1 MGRVERQFGHQP
13 FSEQKIPIPGFQ
25 LPRPLN
31 FNCGPSWSLDRA
43 HPQDPHRSARLGGS
57 LKPELASLQR
67 GARRV
72 EAPHTTETTGLTGWR
87 AGPLARDWTAAA
99 GPLAHAAARKDR
111 RRRWCS
117 GDLAICHVGGPPI
130 GRRGPRNGDPF
141 QFVWSLVDKRDQEF
155 QSMHS
160 SYTS

>member
-1 MGRVERQFGHQP
+1 MCQIKINTSIFKNNTKQTKWGRVERQFGHQP

-31 FNCGPSWSLDRA
+31 FNCGPSWSLDRD

-72 EAPHTTETTGLTGWR
+72 EAPHTTHHR
-87 AGPLARDWTAAA
+87 PQ
-99 GPLAHAAARKDR
+99 
-111 RRRWCS
+111 
-117 GDLAICHVGGPPI
+117 V
-130 GRRGPRNGDPF
+130 
-141 QFVWSLVDKRDQEF
+141 
-155 QSMHS
+155 
-160 SYTS
+160 